1 MATAQQGLG
10 QRQAAKSQGAAVRP
24 FLCNPQKKL
33 PVSKKLGSRR
43 QQAYLYLGEKRPEAE
58 LPDCY
63 TRELLLKKPGA
74 RPFAIAKIQ
83 YKAGLPLWFEG
94 FWDQDILGSATGKTI
109 WQIKRAVLEAYRRQ
123 YKILIAHYQAQLEE
137 LKGIR
142 INGEY

>member
-10 QRQAAKSQGAAVRP
+10 QRQATKSQGAAVRP
-24 FLCNPQKKL
+24 FLCNPQKKR
-33 PVSKKLGSRR
+33 PVSKKLGFRR
-43 QQAYLYLGEKRPEAE
+43 QQAYLYLGEKRADPE
-58 LPDCY
+58 PDCY

-123 YKILIAHYQAQLEE
+123 YKTLIAHYQAQLEE

>member
-10 QRQAAKSQGAAVRP
+10 QGQAAKDHGAAARP
-24 FLCNPQKKL
+24 FLCNPQKKR

-43 QQAYLYLGEKRPEAE
+43 QQAYLYLGEKRMEVE

-63 TRELLLKKPGA
+63 TRELLLKKPGT

-83 YKAGLPLWFEG
+83 YKGGLPLWFEG
-94 FWDQDILGSATGKTI
+94 FWGQDILGSAAGKTI
-109 WQIKRAVLEAYRRQ
+109 WQIKKAVLEAYRRQ
-123 YKILIAHYQAQLEE
+123 YKTLIAHYQAQLEE